1 MSKTARGLLKLG
13 PRENSTRVID
23 GIQSRKL
30 SQVANRNHPE
40 IVFAVRVQVFAAR
53 ERDNGLKDSGESGA
67 VASRTREKNC
77 PELGID
83 FRDPLSKMDM
93 FNLTAA
99 E

>member
-23 GIQSRKL
+23 GIQLRKL
-30 SQVANRNHPE
+30 SQVANPNCPE
-40 IVFAVRVQVFAAR
+40 VMLAVRVQVFAAR
-53 ERDNGLKDSGESGA
+53 KRDDGLKGSDKSGA

-83 FRDPLSKMDM
+83 FRDPLREDGHVQPYSC
-93 FNLTAA
+93 
-99 E
+99 

>member
-1 MSKTARGLLKLG
+1 ML
-13 PRENSTRVID
+13 
-23 GIQSRKL
+23 
-30 SQVANRNHPE
+30 
-40 IVFAVRVQVFAAR
+40 AVRVQVFAAR
-53 ERDNGLKDSGESGA
+53 KRDDGLKGSDKSGA